1 MSIELQA
8 QAKSRILIV
17 DDSGMNRMMLSEL
30 LEDRYD
36 ILEAS
41 NGAEALS
48 LIRQNLSSLD
58 LVLLDIVMP
67 ELDGFGV
74 LAHMKKCHWLEFIP
88 VIMISSEG
96 DSSYIEK
103 AFNLGASDYIQRPYK
118 GFLIHRRIMNTLGLF
133 QRQRRLW
140 AWWRS
145 RYTKTRKTAG

>member
-41 NGAEALS
+41 NGVEALA

-58 LVLLDIVMP
+58 LCCWTLSCRNWMA
-67 ELDGFGV
+67 
-74 LAHMKKCHWLEFIP
+74 LACWP
-88 VIMISSEG
+88 
-96 DSSYIEK
+96 
-103 AFNLGASDYIQRPYK
+103 
-118 GFLIHRRIMNTLGLF
+118 T
-133 QRQRRLW
+133 
-140 AWWRS
+140 
-145 RYTKTRKTAG
+145 

>member
-74 LAHMKKCHWLEFIP
+74 LAHMKKRRWLEFIP

-96 DSSYIEK
+96 DS
-103 AFNLGASDYIQRPYK
+103 AS
-118 GFLIHRRIMNTLGLF
+118 HRAGL
-133 QRQRRLW
+133 
-140 AWWRS
+140 
-145 RYTKTRKTAG
+145 

>member
-41 NGAEALS
+41 NGVEALA

-74 LAHMKKCHWLEFIP
+74 LAADRIWR
-88 VIMISSEG
+88 
-96 DSSYIEK
+96 
-103 AFNLGASDYIQRPYK
+103 ASR
-118 GFLIHRRIMNTLGLF
+118 T
-133 QRQRRLW
+133 RRL
-140 AWWRS
+140 S
-145 RYTKTRKTAG
+145 F

>member
-41 NGAEALS
+41 NGVEALA

-118 GFLIHRRIMNTLGLF
+118 GFLIHRRIMSCSSASGGW
-133 QRQRRLW
+133 W

>member
-1 MSIELQA
+1 MRSIAIERESDERMSIELQT
-8 QAKSRILIV
+8 KTRSRILIV

-103 AFNLGASDYIQRPYK
+103 AFNLGPRTISSGPIRAFSSTGAS
-118 GFLIHRRIMNTLGLF
+118 
-133 QRQRRLW
+133 
-140 AWWRS
+140 
-145 RYTKTRKTAG
+145 

>member
-67 ELDGFGV
+67 EIGWLWRAGPHEKVPLAGV
-74 LAHMKKCHWLEFIP
+74 YPRHYDLL
-88 VIMISSEG
+88 
-96 DSSYIEK
+96 
-103 AFNLGASDYIQRPYK
+103 
-118 GFLIHRRIMNTLGLF
+118 
-133 QRQRRLW
+133 
-140 AWWRS
+140 
-145 RYTKTRKTAG
+145 

>member
-1 MSIELQA
+1 MRLIAMKRESDERMSIELQT
-8 QAKSRILIV
+8 KTRSRILIV

-74 LAHMKKCHWLEFIP
+74 LANMKKRRWLEVIP

-96 DSSYIEK
+96 DSASIER
-103 AFNLGASDYIQRPYK
+103 AFNLGASDYIQRP
-118 GFLIHRRIMNTLGLF
+118 
-133 QRQRRLW
+133 
-140 AWWRS
+140 
-145 RYTKTRKTAG
+145 

>member
-41 NGAEALS
+41 NGVEALA

-58 LVLLDIVMP
+58 LVLLDIVMQ
-67 ELDGFGV
+67 ELDAGP
-74 LAHMKKCHWLEFIP
+74 H
-88 VIMISSEG
+88 
-96 DSSYIEK
+96 EK
-103 AFNLGASDYIQRPYK
+103 APLAGIYPRYHDLLRGELRLNRA
-118 GFLIHRRIMNTLGLF
+118 GL
-133 QRQRRLW
+133 
-140 AWWRS
+140 
-145 RYTKTRKTAG
+145 

>member
-58 LVLLDIVMP
+58 LVLLDIVRP

-74 LAHMKKCHWLEFIP
+74 LAHMENAAGWNLP
-88 VIMISSEG
+88 RYQISS
-96 DSSYIEK
+96 
-103 AFNLGASDYIQRPYK
+103 Q
-118 GFLIHRRIMNTLGLF
+118 GL
-133 QRQRRLW
+133 RLY
-140 AWWRS
+140 R
-145 RYTKTRKTAG
+145 AGL

>member
-1 MSIELQA
+1 MRSIAIERESDKRMSIELQT
-8 QAKSRILIV
+8 KTRSRILIV

-74 LAHMKKCHWLEFIP
+74 LANMKKRRWLEFIP

-96 DSSYIEK
+96 DSASIER
-103 AFNLGASDYIQRPYK
+103 AFNLGPPTISSGPIRA
-118 GFLIHRRIMNTLGLF
+118 F
-133 QRQRRLW
+133 
-140 AWWRS
+140 
-145 RYTKTRKTAG
+145 

>member
-41 NGAEALS
+41 NGVEALA

-103 AFNLGASDYIQRPYK
+103 AFN
-118 GFLIHRRIMNTLGLF
+118 
-133 QRQRRLW
+133 
-140 AWWRS
+140 
-145 RYTKTRKTAG
+145 

>member
-41 NGAEALS
+41 NGVEALA

-118 GFLIHRRIMNTLGLF
+118 GLSLIHI
-133 QRQRRLW
+133 
-140 AWWRS
+140 
-145 RYTKTRKTAG
+145 